1 MKKTKRCITKKEL
14 RKIIAVTNA
23 KDVVIFIDFHNSVC
37 VCKELKEEQFI
48 FENIQFVYV
57 NDINPKFHTLFLF
70 FLFLIVFHCCCSCR
84 CHLFFWLSDYF
95 LRNCFGGRCAGVGVD
110 GGESSLDSSTALKSA
125 FSKSNKTAPFFLSP
139 CLPMKFMN
147 NLPLSPST

>member
-70 FLFLIVFHCCCSCR
+70 FFVFDRIPLLLQLLLSSFFLVIR
-84 CHLFFWLSDYF
+84 LFF
-95 LRNCFGGRCAGVGVD
+95 A
-110 GGESSLDSSTALKSA
+110 
-125 FSKSNKTAPFFLSP
+125 
-139 CLPMKFMN
+139 
-147 NLPLSPST
+147 